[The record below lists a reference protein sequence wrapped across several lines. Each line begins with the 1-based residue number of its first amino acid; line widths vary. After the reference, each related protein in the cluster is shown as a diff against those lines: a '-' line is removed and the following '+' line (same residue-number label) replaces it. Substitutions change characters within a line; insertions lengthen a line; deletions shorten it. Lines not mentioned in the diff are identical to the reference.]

1 MFSQLLLLLLAYTV
15 SLSSA
20 EADGSGRSLQDK
32 NIFILAGQSNM
43 AGRGGVVNDVWDGI
57 IPTECEPNPSIIRF
71 DSHRKWVEAQE
82 PLHVDIDFNKTCGV
96 GPGMAFANTLL
107 QMDSSNIGVI
117 GLVPC
122 AVGGTNISEWT
133 QGAPLYNLFIRRSK
147 KSLLE
152 GGRIRAVLWYQGES
166 DTLHQKDAESYGH
179 NLKKFISKFR
189 QDLHLPNL
197 PFIQVALASGEG
209 PFVGTVRKAQLE
221 IDLPNVWT
229 IDADGLPIGPD
240 GLHLTTEAQ
249 VRLGQMLA
257 DAFFTRTVQQR
268 RPISNHAS
276 KLNRYFL

>member
-1 MFSQLLLLLLAYTV
+1 MFSQLLHLLLAYTV
-15 SLSSA
+15 V
-20 EADGSGRSLQDK
+20 ADGSTRSLQDK

-71 DSHRKWVEAQE
+71 NSHRKWVEAQE

-147 KSLLE
+147 KSLME

-179 NLKKFISKFR
+179 NLKKFISNFR
-189 QDLHLPNL
+189 QDLHLPML

-209 PFVGTVRKAQLE
+209 RFVGTVRKAQLE

-268 RPISNHAS
+268 HPISNHAS
-276 KLNRYFL
+276 KRNR